1 LFLLSLTS
9 PSKITE
15 KGNIEEME
23 VNGAYAT
30 VIDSSKIHG
39 RNKDNMPW

>member
-1 LFLLSLTS
+1 
-9 PSKITE
+9 
-15 KGNIEEME
+15 ME

-39 RNKDNMPW
+39 RNKDNMPWWLY